1 MRPHLPNGAWLPATL
16 KGQHAAATNQQE
28 GRAPARFVME
38 LNSIKSDSPMTIPF
52 FDGHNDTL
60 LRLLEAPGT
69 NKEQP
74 FIDGT
79 KEGHIDLPRARAGG
93 MKGGF
98 FAMFPPP
105 LKTSLADVS
114 AAPASTPNLPPELA
128 LSDALIPTN
137 GMASILFRLE
147 RAGALGVCRNA
158 AELRA
163 AMDSDTLAAIF
174 HIEGAEAIDTDFRSL
189 DLLYAAGLRS
199 IGITWSRAN
208 AFGTGVPF
216 RHNVDPDIGPGLTD
230 AGKELVRVC
239 NRMGIMIDLSHL
251 NAAGFRDVAA
261 TSSHPLVAT
270 HSNVHAICPH
280 ARNLVDWQLAAISE
294 SRGVVGL
301 NYATGFLRPDG
312 EFKTDTPIEIMVRH
326 VDALVEAVGED
337 GVALGSDFDGT
348 MMPAEIGDVTGVQKL
363 LQALLDKGY
372 GEPLVRK
379 IAIDNWLSLVERTMG

>member
-1 MRPHLPNGAWLPATL
+1 
-16 KGQHAAATNQQE
+16 
-28 GRAPARFVME
+28 
-38 LNSIKSDSPMTIPF
+38 MTIPF

-60 LRLLEAPGT
+60 LRLLEAPGAD
-69 NKEQP
+69 KERP
-74 FIDGT
+74 FIEGSR
-79 KEGHIDLPRARAGG
+79 EGHIDLPRARAGG

-105 LKTSLADVS
+105 LKTGLANVS
-114 AAPASTPNLPPELA
+114 NGGLDPDLPPQLA
-128 LSDALIPTN
+128 IADALASTN
-137 GMASILFRLE
+137 GMASVLFRLE
-147 RAGALGVCRNA
+147 RAGALAVCRNA

-163 AMDSDTLAAIF
+163 ASERDTLAAIF

-216 RHNVDPDIGPGLTD
+216 RFSADPDIGPGLTD

-239 NRMGIMIDLSHL
+239 NAMGVMLDLSHL

-261 TSSHPLVAT
+261 ISSHPLVAT

-280 ARNLVDWQLAAISE
+280 ARNLVDWQLAAIRE
-294 SRGVVGL
+294 SGGMVGL

-312 EFKTDTPIEIMVRH
+312 KFVSDTGMEVLVRH
-326 VDALVEAVGED
+326 VDALVEALGED
-337 GVALGSDFDGT
+337 GVALGSDFDGA

-372 GEPLVRK
+372 GEELVAK
-379 IAIDNWLSLVERTMG
+379 IAMGNWLRMAERVMG

>member
-1 MRPHLPNGAWLPATL
+1 
-16 KGQHAAATNQQE
+16 
-28 GRAPARFVME
+28 
-38 LNSIKSDSPMTIPF
+38 MTIPF

-60 LRLLEAPGT
+60 LRLLEAPGAD
-69 NKEQP
+69 KERP
-74 FIDGT
+74 FIEGSKD
-79 KEGHIDLPRARAGG
+79 GHIDLPRAKAGG

-105 LKTSLADVS
+105 LKRNPNTLD
-114 AAPASTPNLPPELA
+114 PNLPPQLA
-128 LSDALIPTN
+128 IADALTSTN
-137 GMASILFRLE
+137 GMASVLFRLE
-147 RAGALGVCRNA
+147 RAGALAVCRNA

-163 AMDSDTLAAIF
+163 AIAQDTLAAIF

-216 RHNVDPDIGPGLTD
+216 RFNADPDIGPGLTD

-239 NRMGIMIDLSHL
+239 NGMGVMLDLSHL

-261 TSSHPLVAT
+261 ISTHPLVAT

-280 ARNLVDWQLAAISE
+280 ARNLVDWQLAAIRE
-294 SRGVVGL
+294 TGGLVGL

-312 EFKTDTPIEIMVRH
+312 RFVADTEMEVLVRH
-326 VDALVEAVGED
+326 VDALVEALGED
-337 GVALGSDFDGT
+337 GVALGSDFDGA
-348 MMPAEIGDVTGVQKL
+348 MMPAVIGDVTGVQKL

-372 GEPLVRK
+372 GAELVAK
-379 IAIDNWLSLVERTMG
+379 IAMGNWLGMVERVMG